1 MGRSNRRSGT
11 NAIEFALLIPW
22 YIFLFVGAIDY
33 GFYSY
38 GLIATQSAA
47 RVGAMYCA
55 ASASAHGRLR
65 AIHISELP
73 SGWLGKTHA
82 MWTAAQQATGDWLL
96 FTDADTR
103 WAPGALGALAAEAE
117 IDVAQVLQ
125 RAVHA
130 DLDRPRRGIEQ
141 PRNVAVGTRPRHS
154 PIGEGP
160 A

>member
-55 ASASAHGRLR
+55 ASASAAGDANTACSYALDQLRNLPNIGTSVTSCSASPVVVTSSLVTGPDGANAASVTVAYTTPKMIAVPGLFPGQFTIYRTVKMRLR
-65 AIHISELP
+65 S
-73 SGWLGKTHA
+73 
-82 MWTAAQQATGDWLL
+82 
-96 FTDADTR
+96 
-103 WAPGALGALAAEAE
+103 
-117 IDVAQVLQ
+117 
-125 RAVHA
+125 
-130 DLDRPRRGIEQ
+130 
-141 PRNVAVGTRPRHS
+141 
-154 PIGEGP
+154 
-160 A
+160 